1 MCSGSCFVFGV
12 GWSMENRIETE
23 MDGWYAVFVAEQIV
37 KDRAV
42 WLSDLGVESPP
53 VYRRLPLPNPVLG
66 IVDVIMSVWWGF
78 VGWWHSQFGFCED
91 IDDVFEEER
100 NVW

>member
-1 MCSGSCFVFGV
+1 M
-12 GWSMENRIETE
+12 R
-23 MDGWYAVFVAEQIV
+23 AFVAEQIV

-53 VYRRLPLPNPVLG
+53 VYRRLSLTG

-78 VGWWHSQFGFCED
+78 VGWWRRQFGEFRKD
-91 IDDVFEEER
+91 AYDVFEEER
-100 NVW
+100 SVW